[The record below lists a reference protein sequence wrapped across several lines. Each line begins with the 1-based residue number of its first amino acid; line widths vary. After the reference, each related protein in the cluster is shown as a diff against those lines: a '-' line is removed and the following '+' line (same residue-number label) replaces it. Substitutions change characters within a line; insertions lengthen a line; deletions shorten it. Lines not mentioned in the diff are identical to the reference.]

1 MSWFNDE
8 AAAEAVNE
16 YAQSFSVATGEFPVK
31 LDLVYMVES
40 KSSLAKG
47 IRIEFSYESGK
58 KGDSTIWFID
68 KTTGTQLTQDGKST
82 YGSKTMVE
90 FFGSFEKTPN
100 DFKTTSSEIK
110 SFGKDITA
118 DVFREL
124 TGKMVRVVIQSADK
138 VDNRDGSISE
148 VPEVIGWFNMK
159 TRLSFKEWQ
168 DKATEPK
175 EIEGAVKRSAK
186 HRKSKDNKSIQTA
199 EQKALKQEADAA
211 FGGGAGW

>member
-1 MSWFNDE
+1 MSWFDNE
-8 AAAEAVNE
+8 VAEVATKE

-40 KSSLAKG
+40 QSSKAKG
-47 IRIEFSYESGK
+47 IRIEFSYESNK
-58 KGDSTIWFID
+58 KGDTTIWFID
-68 KTTGTQLTQDGKST
+68 KETGTQLKPDGKPT
-82 YGSKTMVE
+82 FGSMVVPQ
-90 FFGSFEKTPN
+90 FFGAFEKSAN

-138 VDNRDGSISE
+138 VDNRDGSVSE
-148 VPEVIGWFNMK
+148 VPEVIGWFNMA
-159 TRLSFKEWQ
+159 TRLSYKEWQ

-175 EIEGAVKRSAK
+175 EIEGAIKRSAK
-186 HRKSKDNKSIQTA
+186 HRKSKENKAPASQTA
-199 EQKALKQEADAA
+199 EQKELAEASAA
-211 FGGGAGW
+211 AGW